1 MHLPLHLSD
10 AWDCGTLH
18 LIGLLRILL
27 VGVFMYVCSRHSLE
41 LQPPEHRRDGPLP
54 GSMVAEEAPLRRD
67 EALLPAPAHVDSQL
81 LPSPHLVLVLG
92 LHEPDPLHDLPVGPY
107 ERGRYRNPVGR
118 LLRHL
123 LLLCTPGERSER
135 VEGVT
140 PPSGVEPIVRGY
152 SYHTRYLLDLLCLRI
167 RS

>member
-10 AWDCGTLH
+10 AWDCGILH

-27 VGVFMYVCSRHSLE
+27 VGVFMYVCGRHPLE

-67 EALLPAPAHVDSQL
+67 EALLPAPAHVDGQL

-92 LHEPDPLHDLPVGPY
+92 LHEPDPLHDLPVGPH
-107 ERGRYRNPVGR
+107 E
-118 LLRHL
+118 
-123 LLLCTPGERSER
+123 
-135 VEGVT
+135 
-140 PPSGVEPIVRGY
+140 
-152 SYHTRYLLDLLCLRI
+152 
-167 RS
+167 